1 MTGWTA
7 RARAHFQKSA
17 PAPTDKTA
25 ETPVSSVSSVAPG
38 GLSGKSQ
45 EGFVGFGSGTAA
57 AFPENTIERA
67 TCWLL
72 HFPDLEPVAVAF
84 APERNHAEVLAAYP
98 DALAAEPMPEPSAVP
113 LPGDLRA
120 LADACA
126 KAGLYDDAD
135 IAALR
140 SAFALDPGGV
150 RWLIEDMHRRIQ
162 SCRRC
167 AHFRRPGLSGG
178 YCTGRDDLPIV
189 YGFMHALPDDDG
201 RACGQ
206 FSRNTT

>member
-1 MTGWTA
+1 MALETLLARLEADAVTSVTAAETADVTAKPAPVLACTSVTPVTASADVTA
-7 RARAHFQKSA
+7 RA
-17 PAPTDKTA
+17 T
-25 ETPVSSVSSVAPG
+25 
-38 GLSGKSQ
+38 L
-45 EGFVGFGSGTAA
+45 
-57 AFPENTIERA
+57 
-67 TCWLL
+67 WLL